1 MGTAVLPV
9 GQLMLIIFAMGVV
22 TLISR
27 AFPFV
32 LFDRKGN
39 PPRAILYIGRVL
51 PPAVIAMLV
60 VYSFKSV
67 DFTAPPFGIYEIGA
81 GVLVALLHAKFKNC
95 LVSVFGG
102 TAFYMFLVQE
112 GWRAFLG

>member
-1 MGTAVLPV
+1 MGTTVLPIQ
-9 GQLMLIIFAMGVV
+9 QLVLMIVVMGGI
-22 TLISR
+22 TLLSR

-39 PPRAILYIGRVL
+39 PPRAVLYIGKVL

-60 VYSFKSV
+60 VYSFKDV
-67 DFTAPPFGIYEIGA
+67 DFLSAPFGVNEIAA
-81 GVLVALLHAKFKNC
+81 GLLVVILHGKFKNS
-95 LVSVFGG
+95 LISVFGG

-112 GWRAFLG
+112 GWKIFLG